1 MESLPRSIYLCL
13 SFLCFCLENQRTETL
28 IWDDKLLYSFEH
40 LHWPW
45 MEDWNCVLTLCLPEV
60 LHPTEIN
67 NNSAITFKVENV
79 HHFQENNSGNCCRR
93 VLRHLKFISAELC
106 IAETSETHWSI
117 HAHGNVCV
125 KGNVRT
131 DTSTHLTAAH
141 MHKQRA
147 ESDSCFVQEFDSA
160 SRLPCTLHAKCFTA
174 IILPTRSCEAAN
186 KHITAF
192 LCCVLILYK
201 WVLEYCISSKEHRW
215 EEQWSHLF
223 PLSSL
228 FLICSALWV

>member
-1 MESLPRSIYLCL
+1 MCTVSRKIIQETVVVVFSVIWNSSLRSCASLKH
-13 SFLCFCLENQRTETL
+13 QRHTGVFMDTG
-28 IWDDKLLYSFEH
+28 
-40 LHWPW
+40 
-45 MEDWNCVLTLCLPEV
+45 M
-60 LHPTEIN
+60 
-67 NNSAITFKVENV
+67 
-79 HHFQENNSGNCCRR
+79 
-93 VLRHLKFISAELC
+93 
-106 IAETSETHWSI
+106 
-117 HAHGNVCV
+117 CV

-147 ESDSCFVQEFDSA
+147 ESNSCFVQEFDSA